1 MITMKRL
8 IFRREVLRR
17 VGLSYPTIWK
27 MMREGRFPRSRV
39 CGGKSAWLEHE
50 VESWIEG
57 LPIRQLKGDAAEPQD
72 DEIQKMASGGG

>member
-39 CGGKSAWLEHE
+39 CGGKSAWLEDE
-50 VESWIEG
+50 IEAWIES
-57 LPIRQLKGDAAEPQD
+57 LPIRQLKGDAAGPRPRPTKEVSD
-72 DEIQKMASGGG
+72 NYE

>member
-1 MITMKRL
+1 MKRL

-27 MMREGRFPRSRV
+27 MMRQGRFPRSRV

-50 VESWIEG
+50 IESWIEG
-57 LPIRQLKGDAAEPQD
+57 LPIRRLKDDPIEPQD
-72 DEIQKMASGGG
+72 DEIR

>member
-39 CGGKSAWLEHE
+39 CGGKSAWLEKE
-50 VESWIEG
+50 IDTWIEG
-57 LPIRQLKGDAAEPQD
+57 LPLRRLKGDVAEPQD
-72 DEIQKMASGGG
+72 DEIQKTVSEGD

>member
-1 MITMKRL
+1 MKRL

-39 CGGKSAWLEHE
+39 CGGKSAWLEE
-50 VESWIEG
+50 EIDTWIEG
-57 LPIRQLKGDAAEPQD
+57 LPLRRLKGDAAKPQD
-72 DEIQKMASGGG
+72 DEIQKTVSEGD